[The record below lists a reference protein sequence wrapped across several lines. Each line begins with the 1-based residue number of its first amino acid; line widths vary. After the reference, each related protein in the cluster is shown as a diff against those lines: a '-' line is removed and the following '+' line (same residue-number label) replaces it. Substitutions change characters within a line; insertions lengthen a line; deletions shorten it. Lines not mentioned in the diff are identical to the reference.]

1 MVELR
6 ASSGEAMPQESWFTS
21 TVGLA
26 ERALTVINAVVVTL
40 GMCALLAASLI
51 LTYSVI
57 SRYFFGAATDWQD
70 QVAVFCLIG
79 AVFLSSAYVQ
89 SVGGHVAIEA
99 VIGWLPPRADRVR
112 RLFVHLCSLLFCGF
126 FSWKAWALTHEAWV
140 EGYRLAA
147 SFAPPLAIPYFM
159 MALGTS
165 LLTLQ
170 ILLQMIVTCQKR

>member
-6 ASSGEAMPQESWFTS
+6 VSSDDVAPPENGFAS

-26 ERALTVINAVVVTL
+26 ERALTAINTVMVTL
-40 GMCALLAASLI
+40 GMCALLAASAI

-70 QVAVFCLIG
+70 QVAVFCLVG

-99 VIGWLPPRADRVR
+99 VMGWLPPRADRVR
-112 RLFVHLCSLLFCGF
+112 RFFVHICSLLFCGF

-140 EGYRLAA
+140 EGYRLAS

-170 ILLQMIVTCQKR
+170 ILLQIIATCQKR